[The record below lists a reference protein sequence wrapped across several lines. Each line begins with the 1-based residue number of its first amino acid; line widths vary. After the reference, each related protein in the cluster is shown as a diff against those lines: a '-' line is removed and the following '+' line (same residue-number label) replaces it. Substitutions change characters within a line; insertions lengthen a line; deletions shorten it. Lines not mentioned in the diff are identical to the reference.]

1 MTPTTDTVR
10 QWLSEIETKLSTKID
25 VSNPDEL
32 MCKLN
37 DLSNMTG
44 LSSQSVALTEMFYNN
59 KLGELIMQKEYV
71 KMGAT
76 EKKILF
82 ASLASNEI
90 YLMTL
95 ADRLNRGI
103 VHSGEFIRSILS
115 ALKTEMQM
123 AKTMST

>member
-1 MTPTTDTVR
+1 MKPTKENIKD
-10 QWLSEIETKLSTKID
+10 WCFEIEEAIKLQID
-25 VSNPDEL
+25 NSNPDEL
-32 MCKLN
+32 MGKLN
-37 DLSNMTG
+37 SLSNLTG
-44 LSSQSVALTEMFYNN
+44 LSSQTVAISEQLYNER
-59 KLGELIMQKEYV
+59 LGELVMAKEYS

-76 EKKILF
+76 EKKMLF
-82 ASLASNEI
+82 ASLASDEI

-95 ADRLNRGI
+95 SERLNRAL